1 MNKIYSE
8 QIKKILSDAK
18 SIALERNERPNS
30 IHLLYAM
37 FQTEDTICRFIFL
50 EKQINTTKFKEKWE
64 NFLEKEEQENIY
76 QKIIDKSKEIAIR
89 YQSKHVYDEHLLYA
103 ILLEPESFAYQ
114 LVVEF
119 NFIIS
124 KLLDEIEEIFD
135 FDLYEEEVLP
145 YLINLSKIT
154 KPHRYIK
161 RGDYIERLKYIL
173 KKKQKN
179 NPLLIGSAGVGKTA
193 IVEGLAEIYE
203 DATIYQLNLATTIA
217 DTKYRGELEE
227 KLVKVMDY
235 IKSTEA
241 IIFIDEIHNI
251 VGAGSNDGSLD
262 IANLLKPYLARSDI
276 KCIGA
281 TTLDEYYRYIA
292 KDKALM
298 RRFQTILVD
307 EPSIKE
313 TKQIIEG
320 IIDQYEEYH
329 NITYPEE
336 IIGEIIKI
344 ADCYLPNKTF
354 PDKAIDLMDEL
365 ASRYNLIK
373 KNNNHKIKIMHSLL
387 KQIVFEESGIKPI
400 TISKLNKVNLNY
412 KEYLPIYEKFLK
424 LEKPN
429 NNLLVID
436 TNKSFKIAY
445 LLDDLKYIFN
455 LKDEMYLEI
464 NLESYQDYQTLSN
477 LIGSSKGYV
486 GYDQGGL
493 LTNHLL
499 KYPFSVIYFKN
510 FDKANY
516 QIQTYLKSILKTNH
530 IFDNKNNRIVLQ
542 NVIFIFDQEQKKDR
556 IGFNIKKEA
565 VI

>member
-530 IFDNKNNRIVLQ
+530 IFDSKNNRIVLQ

>member
-50 EKQINTTKFKEKWE
+50 EKQINTIKFKEKWE

>member
-8 QIKKILSDAK
+8 QIKKIISDA
-18 SIALERNERPNS
+18 SDIAKERKEKLNS

-37 FQTEDTICRFIFL
+37 FQTEDTICRFLFL
-50 EKQINTTKFKEKWE
+50 EKQINIMKFNKKWE
-64 NFLEKEEQENIY
+64 EFSNKEEQENLC
-76 QKIIDKSKEIAIR
+76 QKIIDKAKEIAIR
-89 YQSKHVYDEHLLYA
+89 YQSKYVYDEHLLYA

-114 LVVEF
+114 LIVEF

-145 YLINLSKIT
+145 YLINLSKAN

-161 RGDYIERLKYIL
+161 RGNYIERLEYIL
-173 KKKQKN
+173 AKKQKN
-179 NPLLIGSAGVGKTA
+179 NPLLIGNAGVGKTA
-193 IVEGLAEIYE
+193 IVEGLAESYK
-203 DATIYQLNLATTIA
+203 DAVIYQLNIATTIA

-298 RRFQTILVD
+298 RRFQTILVE
-307 EPSIKE
+307 EPTIEE
-313 TKQIIEG
+313 TKQIING
-320 IIDQYEEYH
+320 IIDQYEDYH
-329 NITYPEE
+329 KITYPEE
-336 IIGEIIKI
+336 IINEIIKI
-344 ADCYLPNKTF
+344 SDCYLPNKTF

-365 ASRYNLIK
+365 ASRYNLTK
-373 KNNNHKIKIMHSLL
+373 KDKSQKTKTMHYLL
-387 KQIVFEESGIKPI
+387 KQIIFEESGIRPI
-400 TISKLNKVNLNY
+400 QVNKLKNIKLNYNDYYKTYENFLNL
-412 KEYLPIYEKFLK
+412 K
-424 LEKPN
+424 KPT
-429 NNLLVID
+429 NNLLVIN
-436 TNKSFKIAY
+436 TNKEFKIN
-445 LLDDLKYIFN
+445 LLLNDLKQIFN
-455 LKDEMYLEI
+455 FKDEMYLEI
-464 NLESYQDYQTLSN
+464 NLESYQDYQSLSN

-510 FDKANY
+510 FKKSNY
-516 QIQTYLKSILKTNH
+516 QIQTYLKSILKSNH
-530 IFDNKNNRIVLQ
+530 LFDSKNNRIMLQ
-542 NVIFIFDQEQKKDR
+542 NVIFVIDENQKEDK
-556 IGFNIKKEA
+556 IGLISKSSL
-565 VI
+565 

>member
-18 SIALERNERPNS
+18 SIALERNEKLNS

-50 EKQINTTKFKEKWE
+50 EKQINAMKFKEKWA
-64 NFLEKEEQENIY
+64 NYLEKVEQENIY

-145 YLINLSKIT
+145 YLINLSKVT

-235 IKSTEA
+235 IKNTSS

-307 EPSIKE
+307 EPTINE
-313 TKQIIEG
+313 TKQIIKG

-329 NITYPEE
+329 NLTYPKE
-336 IIGEIIKI
+336 IIEKIIKI

-373 KNNNHKIKIMHSLL
+373 KNNNHKVKIMNYLL
-387 KQIVFEESGIKPI
+387 KQIIFEESGIRPI
-400 TISKLNKVNLNY
+400 TISELNKVSLNY
-412 KEYLPIYEKFLK
+412 NKYLPTYEKFLR

-436 TNKSFKIAY
+436 TNKSFNIKL
-445 LLDDLKYIFN
+445 LLDDLKHIFG
-455 LKDEMYLEI
+455 LKEEMYLEI

-516 QIQTYLKSILKTNH
+516 QIQTYLKSMLKTNH
-530 IFDNKNNRIVLQ
+530 IFDSKNNRIVLQ
-542 NVIFIFDQEQKKDR
+542 NVIFIFDQHQKKDK
-556 IGFNIKKEA
+556 IGFDIKKEA